1 MDQFNVAGNE
11 YMTYLNHH
19 FNDVASGIAQL
30 NGVHDTFR
38 RCLDHEWP
46 TECAWGE
53 ATGVHFLLD

>member
-1 MDQFNVAGNE
+1 
-11 YMTYLNHH
+11 MTYLNHH